1 MKVHILGICGTFM
14 TGVAKLMIEKGYEVS
29 GSDKDFY
36 PPMSEYLE
44 TLKIDLIK
52 GYDSQNLPEAD
63 LYVIGN
69 VISRGNE
76 SFEKILSNKLPYTSG
91 PKIIADLTKEQNLIA
106 VTGTHGKTTTSYML
120 CHIFI
125 ENGIDIG
132 YLVGGISPH
141 FQDSAKIGTAN
152 IFIIEGDEYDS
163 ALFDKRSK
171 FINYNPHSIII
182 NNIEFD
188 HADIFRDIDDIKRQF
203 HHLVKIIPNDGSIM
217 YHHDDPNIKDV
228 INLGS
233 WSKMLPIGE
242 EDLFYSY
249 ENREMTFNKI
259 NYSLTALPLKGIHN
273 FKNYVAAIYMA
284 YQYGVPIKK
293 SIQALSNFSGVK
305 RRQEL
310 VYDKNNISII
320 DDFAHHPTAIKLT
333 IESIKHE
340 NPKKN
345 IIGIIELGSN
355 TMASGKH
362 IDLLINAANDLDS
375 IYWYDPRH
383 ALKDKLFKKTFNSL
397 DDLHK
402 DLLAKIQTDSIILIM
417 TNKNSSHI
425 YQPIREYLEG

>member
-1 MKVHILGICGTFM
+1 MA
-14 TGVAKLMIEKGYEVS
+14 GVAKLMIEKGYEVS

-91 PKIIADLTKEQNLIA
+91 PKIIANLTKEQNLIA

-125 ENGIDIG
+125 ENGLDIG

-141 FQDSAKIGTAN
+141 FQDSAKLGTAN
-152 IFIIEGDEYDS
+152 IFVIEGDEYDS

-203 HHLVKIIPNDGSIM
+203 HHLVKIIPSDGNIM
-217 YHHDDPNIKDV
+217 YHLDDPNIADV
-228 INLGS
+228 IDLGS
-233 WSKMLPIGE
+233 WSKMFPIG
-242 EDLFYSY
+242 DKNFFYSY
-249 ENREMTFNKI
+249 KNREMTFNKI
-259 NYSLTALPLKGIHN
+259 NYSLTQLPLKGIHN

-293 SIQALSNFSGVK
+293 SIQALSSFSGVK

-310 VYDKNNISII
+310 VYDKNSISII

-333 IESIKHE
+333 IESIKNE
-340 NPKKN
+340 NPEKN

-362 IDLLINAANDLDS
+362 VDLLINAVNDLDGV
-375 IYWYDPRH
+375 YWYDPRH
-383 ALKDKLFKKTFNSL
+383 ALKDKLFEQTFNSL
-397 DDLHK
+397 DDLHN

-417 TNKNSSHI
+417 TNKNSSYI
-425 YQPIREYLEG
+425 YQPIKDYLER

>member
-1 MKVHILGICGTFM
+1 MA
-14 TGVAKLMIEKGYEVS
+14 GVAKLMIEKGYEVS

-141 FQDSAKIGTAN
+141 FQDSAKLGTAN

-203 HHLVKIIPNDGSIM
+203 HHLVKIIPNDGSII
-217 YHHDDPNIKDV
+217 YHYDDPNIKDV

-417 TNKNSSHI
+417 TNKNSSYI

>member
-1 MKVHILGICGTFM
+1 MA
-14 TGVAKLMIEKGYEVS
+14 GVAKLMIEKGYEVS

-141 FQDSAKIGTAN
+141 FQDSAKLGTAN
-152 IFIIEGDEYDS
+152 IFVIEGDEYDS

-203 HHLVKIIPNDGSIM
+203 HHLVKIIPSDGNIM
-217 YHHDDPNIKDV
+217 YHLDDLNIADV
-228 INLGS
+228 IDLGS
-233 WSKMLPIGE
+233 WSKMFPIG
-242 EDLFYSY
+242 DKNFFYSY

-259 NYSLTALPLKGIHN
+259 NYSLTQLPLKGIHN

-293 SIQALSNFSGVK
+293 SIQALSSFSGVK

-310 VYDKNNISII
+310 VYDKNSISII

-333 IESIKHE
+333 IESIKNE
-340 NPKKN
+340 NPEKN

-362 IDLLINAANDLDS
+362 VDLLINAVNDLDGV
-375 IYWYDPRH
+375 YWYDPRH
-383 ALKDKLFKKTFNSL
+383 ALKDKLFEQTFNSL
-397 DDLHK
+397 DDLHN

-417 TNKNSSHI
+417 TNKNSSYI
-425 YQPIREYLEG
+425 YQPIKDYLER

>member
-1 MKVHILGICGTFM
+1 MA
-14 TGVAKLMIEKGYEVS
+14 GVAKLMIEKGYEVS

-91 PKIIADLTKEQNLIA
+91 PKIIADLTKEENLIA

-203 HHLVKIIPNDGSIM
+203 HHLVKIIPNDGSII
-217 YHHDDPNIKDV
+217 YHYDDPNIKDV

-362 IDLLINAANDLDS
+362 IDLLINAVNDLDS

-417 TNKNSSHI
+417 TNKNSSYI

>member
-14 TGVAKLMIEKGYEVS
+14 AGVAKLMIEKVYEVS

-44 TLKIDLIK
+44 TLKINLIK

-91 PKIIADLTKEQNLIA
+91 PKIIANLTREQNLIA

-125 ENGIDIG
+125 ENGLDIG

-141 FQDSAKIGTAN
+141 FQDSAKLGTAN
-152 IFIIEGDEYDS
+152 IFVIEGDEYDS

-203 HHLVKIIPNDGSIM
+203 HHLVKIIPGDGNIM
-217 YHHDDPNIKDV
+217 YHLDDPNIADV
-228 INLGS
+228 IDLGS
-233 WSKMLPIGE
+233 WSKMFPIG
-242 EDLFYSY
+242 DKNFFYSY

-259 NYSLTALPLKGIHN
+259 NYSLTQLPLKGIHN

-293 SIQALSNFSGVK
+293 SIQALSSFSGVK

-310 VYDKNNISII
+310 VYDKNSISII

-333 IESIKHE
+333 IESIKNE
-340 NPKKN
+340 NPEKN

-362 IDLLINAANDLDS
+362 VDLLINAVNDLDGV
-375 IYWYDPRH
+375 YWYDPRH
-383 ALKDKLFKKTFNSL
+383 ALKDKLFEQTFNSL
-397 DDLHK
+397 DDLHN

-417 TNKNSSHI
+417 TNKNSSYI
-425 YQPIREYLEG
+425 YQPIRDYLER

>member
-1 MKVHILGICGTFM
+1 MA
-14 TGVAKLMIEKGYEVS
+14 GVAKLMIEKGYEVS

>member
-1 MKVHILGICGTFM
+1 MA
-14 TGVAKLMIEKGYEVS
+14 GVAKLMIEKGYEVS

-91 PKIIADLTKEQNLIA
+91 PKIIANLTKEQNLIA

-141 FQDSAKIGTAN
+141 FQDSAKLGTAN
-152 IFIIEGDEYDS
+152 IFVIEGDEYDS

-203 HHLVKIIPNDGSIM
+203 HHLVKIIPSDGNIM
-217 YHHDDPNIKDV
+217 YHLDDPNIADV
-228 INLGS
+228 IDLGS
-233 WSKMLPIGE
+233 WSKMFPIG
-242 EDLFYSY
+242 DKNFFYSY

-259 NYSLTALPLKGIHN
+259 NYSLTQLPLKGIHN

-293 SIQALSNFSGVK
+293 SIQALSSFSGVK

-310 VYDKNNISII
+310 VYDKNSISII

-333 IESIKHE
+333 IESIKNE
-340 NPKKN
+340 NPEKN

-362 IDLLINAANDLDS
+362 VDLLINAVNDLDGV
-375 IYWYDPRH
+375 YWYDPRY
-383 ALKDKLFKKTFNSL
+383 ALKDKLFEQTFNSL
-397 DDLHK
+397 DDLHN

-417 TNKNSSHI
+417 TNKNSSYI
-425 YQPIREYLEG
+425 YQPIRDYLER

>member
-1 MKVHILGICGTFM
+1 MA
-14 TGVAKLMIEKGYEVS
+14 GVAKLMIEKGYEVS

-203 HHLVKIIPNDGSIM
+203 HHLVKIIPNDGTIM

-417 TNKNSSHI
+417 TNKNSSYI

>member
-1 MKVHILGICGTFM
+1 MA
-14 TGVAKLMIEKGYEVS
+14 GVAKLMIEKGYEVS

-141 FQDSAKIGTAN
+141 FQDSAKLGTAN

-163 ALFDKRSK
+163 AFFDKRSK

-203 HHLVKIIPNDGSIM
+203 HHLVKIVPNDGSIM
-217 YHHDDPNIKDV
+217 YHNDDPNIKDV

-249 ENREMTFNKI
+249 ENRELTFNKI

-417 TNKNSSHI
+417 TNKNSSYI

>member
-1 MKVHILGICGTFM
+1 MA
-14 TGVAKLMIEKGYEVS
+14 GVAKLMIEKGYEVS

-91 PKIIADLTKEQNLIA
+91 PKIIANLTKEQNLIA

-125 ENGIDIG
+125 ENGLDIG

-141 FQDSAKIGTAN
+141 FQDSAKLGTAN

-203 HHLVKIIPNDGSIM
+203 HHLVKIIPSDGNIM
-217 YHHDDPNIKDV
+217 YHLDDLNIADV
-228 INLGS
+228 IDLGS
-233 WSKMLPIGE
+233 WSKMFPIG
-242 EDLFYSY
+242 DKNFFYSY

-259 NYSLTALPLKGIHN
+259 NYSLTQLPLKGIHN

-293 SIQALSNFSGVK
+293 SIQALSSFSGVK

-310 VYDKNNISII
+310 VYDKNSISII

-333 IESIKHE
+333 IESIKNE
-340 NPKKN
+340 NPEKN

-362 IDLLINAANDLDS
+362 VDLLINAVNDLDGV
-375 IYWYDPRH
+375 YWYDPRH
-383 ALKDKLFKKTFNSL
+383 ALKDKLFEQTFNSL
-397 DDLHK
+397 DDLHN

-417 TNKNSSHI
+417 TNKNSSYI

>member
-1 MKVHILGICGTFM
+1 MA
-14 TGVAKLMIEKGYEVS
+14 GVAKLMIEKGYEVS

-91 PKIIADLTKEQNLIA
+91 PKIIADLTKEENLIA

-203 HHLVKIIPNDGSIM
+203 HHLVKIVPNDGSIM
-217 YHHDDPNIKDV
+217 YHNDDPNIKDV

-362 IDLLINAANDLDS
+362 IDLLTNAANDLDS

-383 ALKDKLFKKTFNSL
+383 ALKDKLFEKTFNSL

-402 DLLAKIQTDSIILIM
+402 DLLAKIQTDTIILIM
-417 TNKNSSHI
+417 TNKNSSYI

>member
-1 MKVHILGICGTFM
+1 MA
-14 TGVAKLMIEKGYEVS
+14 GVAKLMIEKGYEVS

-141 FQDSAKIGTAN
+141 FQDSAKLGTAN

>member
-1 MKVHILGICGTFM
+1 MA
-14 TGVAKLMIEKGYEVS
+14 GVAKLMIEKGYEVS

-91 PKIIADLTKEQNLIA
+91 PKIIADLTKEENLIA

-141 FQDSAKIGTAN
+141 FQDSAKLGTAN

-203 HHLVKIIPNDGSIM
+203 HHLVKIIPNDGSII
-217 YHHDDPNIKDV
+217 YHYDDPNIKDV

-417 TNKNSSHI
+417 TNKNSSYI

>member
-1 MKVHILGICGTFM
+1 MA
-14 TGVAKLMIEKGYEVS
+14 GVAKLMIEKGYEVS

-91 PKIIADLTKEQNLIA
+91 PKIIANLTKEQNLIA

-141 FQDSAKIGTAN
+141 FQDSAKLGTAN
-152 IFIIEGDEYDS
+152 IFVIEGDEYDS

-203 HHLVKIIPNDGSIM
+203 HHLVKIIPSDGNIM
-217 YHHDDPNIKDV
+217 YHLDDPNIADV
-228 INLGS
+228 IDLGS
-233 WSKMLPIGE
+233 WSKMFPIG
-242 EDLFYSY
+242 DKNFFYSY

-259 NYSLTALPLKGIHN
+259 NYSLTQLPLKGIHN

-293 SIQALSNFSGVK
+293 SIQALSSFSGVK

-310 VYDKNNISII
+310 VYDKNSISII

-333 IESIKHE
+333 IESIKNE
-340 NPKKN
+340 NPEKN

-362 IDLLINAANDLDS
+362 VDLLINAVNDLDGV
-375 IYWYDPRH
+375 YWYDPRH
-383 ALKDKLFKKTFNSL
+383 ALKDKLFEQTFNSL
-397 DDLHK
+397 DDLHN

-417 TNKNSSHI
+417 TNKNSSYI
-425 YQPIREYLEG
+425 YQPIKDYLER

>member
-1 MKVHILGICGTFM
+1 MA
-14 TGVAKLMIEKGYEVS
+14 GVAKLMIEKGYEVS

-91 PKIIADLTKEQNLIA
+91 PKIIANLTKEQNLIA

-125 ENGIDIG
+125 ENGLDIG

-141 FQDSAKIGTAN
+141 FQDSAKLGTAN
-152 IFIIEGDEYDS
+152 IFVIEGDEYDS

-203 HHLVKIIPNDGSIM
+203 HHLVKIIPSDGNIM
-217 YHHDDPNIKDV
+217 YHLDDLNIADV
-228 INLGS
+228 IDLGS
-233 WSKMLPIGE
+233 WSKMFPIG
-242 EDLFYSY
+242 DKNFFYSY

-259 NYSLTALPLKGIHN
+259 NYSLTQLPLKGIHN

-293 SIQALSNFSGVK
+293 SIQALSSFSGVK

-310 VYDKNNISII
+310 VYDKNSISII

-333 IESIKHE
+333 IESIKNE
-340 NPKKN
+340 NPEKN

-362 IDLLINAANDLDS
+362 VDLLINAVNDLDGV
-375 IYWYDPRH
+375 YWYDPRH
-383 ALKDKLFKKTFNSL
+383 ALKDKLFEQTFNSL
-397 DDLHK
+397 DDLHN

-417 TNKNSSHI
+417 TNKNSSYI
-425 YQPIREYLEG
+425 YQPIKEYLER

>member
-1 MKVHILGICGTFM
+1 MA
-14 TGVAKLMIEKGYEVS
+14 GVAKLMIEKGYEVS

-91 PKIIADLTKEQNLIA
+91 PKIIANLTKEQNLIA

-141 FQDSAKIGTAN
+141 FQDSAKLGTAN

-217 YHHDDPNIKDV
+217 YHYDDPNIKDV

-383 ALKDKLFKKTFNSL
+383 ALKDELFKKTFNSL

-417 TNKNSSHI
+417 TNKNSSYI

>member
-1 MKVHILGICGTFM
+1 MA
-14 TGVAKLMIEKGYEVS
+14 GVAKLMIEKGYEVS

-76 SFEKILSNKLPYTSG
+76 SFEKILSNKLPYISG
-91 PKIIADLTKEQNLIA
+91 PKIIADLTKEKNLIA

-125 ENGIDIG
+125 ENGLDIG

-141 FQDSAKIGTAN
+141 FQDSAKLGTAN

-203 HHLVKIIPNDGSIM
+203 HHLVKIVPNDGSIM
-217 YHHDDPNIKDV
+217 YHNDDPNIKDV

-259 NYSLTALPLKGIHN
+259 DYSLTALPLKGIHN

-383 ALKDKLFKKTFNSL
+383 ALKDKLFEKTFNSL

-417 TNKNSSHI
+417 TNKNSSYI

>member
-1 MKVHILGICGTFM
+1 MA
-14 TGVAKLMIEKGYEVS
+14 GVAKLMIEKGYEVS

-141 FQDSAKIGTAN
+141 FQDSAKLGTAN
-152 IFIIEGDEYDS
+152 IFVIEGDEYDS

-203 HHLVKIIPNDGSIM
+203 HHLVKIVPNDGSIM
-217 YHHDDPNIKDV
+217 YHYDDPNIKDV

-293 SIQALSNFSGVK
+293 SIQALSSFSGVK

-310 VYDKNNISII
+310 VYDKNSISII

-333 IESIKHE
+333 IESIKNE
-340 NPKKN
+340 NPEKN

-362 IDLLINAANDLDS
+362 VDLLINAVNDLDGV
-375 IYWYDPRH
+375 YWYDPRH
-383 ALKDKLFKKTFNSL
+383 ALKDKLFEQTFNSL
-397 DDLHK
+397 DDLHN

-417 TNKNSSHI
+417 TNKNSSYI
-425 YQPIREYLEG
+425 YQPIKDYLER

>member
-1 MKVHILGICGTFM
+1 MA
-14 TGVAKLMIEKGYEVS
+14 GVAKLMIEKGYEVS

-91 PKIIADLTKEQNLIA
+91 PKIIADLTKEENLIA

-217 YHHDDPNIKDV
+217 YHYDDPNIKDV

-284 YQYGVPIKK
+284 YQYGIPIKK
-293 SIQALSNFSGVK
+293 SIQALSNFGGVK

-310 VYDKNNISII
+310 IYDKNNISII

>member
-1 MKVHILGICGTFM
+1 MA
-14 TGVAKLMIEKGYEVS
+14 GVAKLMIEKGYEVS

-141 FQDSAKIGTAN
+141 FQDSAKLGTAN

-217 YHHDDPNIKDV
+217 YHYDDPNIKDV

-259 NYSLTALPLKGIHN
+259 NYSLTQLPLKGIHN

-417 TNKNSSHI
+417 TNKNSSYI

>member
-1 MKVHILGICGTFM
+1 MA
-14 TGVAKLMIEKGYEVS
+14 GVAKLMIEKGYEVS

-76 SFEKILSNKLPYTSG
+76 SFEKILSNKSPYTSG

-141 FQDSAKIGTAN
+141 FQDSAKLGTAN

-203 HHLVKIIPNDGSIM
+203 HHLVKIIPNDGTIM

>member
-1 MKVHILGICGTFM
+1 MA
-14 TGVAKLMIEKGYEVS
+14 GVAKLMIEKGYEVS

-76 SFEKILSNKLPYTSG
+76 SFEKILSNKSPYTSG

-141 FQDSAKIGTAN
+141 FQDSAKLGTAN

-203 HHLVKIIPNDGSIM
+203 HHLVKIIPNDGSII
-217 YHHDDPNIKDV
+217 YHYDDPNIKDV

-293 SIQALSNFSGVK
+293 SIKALSNFRGVK

>member
-14 TGVAKLMIEKGYEVS
+14 AGVAKLMIEKGYEVS

-91 PKIIADLTKEQNLIA
+91 PKIIADLTKEENLIA

-417 TNKNSSHI
+417 TNKNSSYI

>member
-1 MKVHILGICGTFM
+1 MA
-14 TGVAKLMIEKGYEVS
+14 GVAKLMIEKGYEVS

-52 GYDSQNLPEAD
+52 GYDSKKLPEAD

-76 SFEKILSNKLPYTSG
+76 SFEKILSNKLPYISG
-91 PKIIADLTKEQNLIA
+91 PKIIADLTKEKNLIA

-125 ENGIDIG
+125 ENGLDIG

-141 FQDSAKIGTAN
+141 FQDSAKLGTAN
-152 IFIIEGDEYDS
+152 IFVIEGDEYDS

-171 FINYNPHSIII
+171 FINYKPHSIII

-203 HHLVKIIPNDGSIM
+203 HHLVKIIPVDGSIV
-217 YHHDDPNIKDV
+217 YQLNDPNIKDV
-228 INLGS
+228 INMGT
-233 WSKMLPIGE
+233 WSKMLPIGGE
-242 EDLFYSY
+242 EFFYSY
-249 ENREMTFNKI
+249 ENKEIKFDEKI
-259 NYSLTALPLKGIHN
+259 YSLKELPLLGIHN
-273 FKNYVAAIYMA
+273 FKNYASAIFMA
-284 YQYGVPIKK
+284 YQYGIPIQK
-293 SIQALSNFSGVK
+293 SIDTLASFGGVK

-310 VYDKNNISII
+310 IYKNDNIIII

-333 IESIKHE
+333 IDAIKDA
-340 NPKKN
+340 NPNKN

-355 TMASGKH
+355 TMASGEH
-362 IDLLINAANDLDS
+362 VNLLGNAANNLDS
-375 IYWYDPRH
+375 VYWYDPRN
-383 ALKDKLFKKTFNSL
+383 ALKDKNFEHTHNLLK
-397 DDLHK
+397 DLHK
-402 DLLAKIQTDSIILIM
+402 DLFANIPTNSIILIM

-425 YQPIREYLEG
+425 YQPIRNHLER

>member
-1 MKVHILGICGTFM
+1 MA
-14 TGVAKLMIEKGYEVS
+14 GVAKLMIEKGYEVS

-91 PKIIADLTKEQNLIA
+91 PKIIADLTKEQDLIA

-141 FQDSAKIGTAN
+141 FQDSAKLGTAN

-203 HHLVKIIPNDGSIM
+203 HHLVKIIPNDGSII
-217 YHHDDPNIKDV
+217 YHYDDPNIKDV

-417 TNKNSSHI
+417 TNKNSSYI

>member
-1 MKVHILGICGTFM
+1 MA
-14 TGVAKLMIEKGYEVS
+14 GVAKLMIEKGYEVS

-76 SFEKILSNKLPYTSG
+76 SFEKILSNKSPYTSG

-141 FQDSAKIGTAN
+141 FQDSAKLGTAN

-203 HHLVKIIPNDGSIM
+203 HHLVKIIPNDGSII
-217 YHHDDPNIKDV
+217 YHYDDPNIKDV

-293 SIQALSNFSGVK
+293 SIKALSNFRGVK

-362 IDLLINAANDLDS
+362 IDLLINAVDDLDS

-417 TNKNSSHI
+417 TNKNSSYI

>member
-1 MKVHILGICGTFM
+1 MA
-14 TGVAKLMIEKGYEVS
+14 GVAKLMIEKGYEVS

-141 FQDSAKIGTAN
+141 FQDSAKLGTAN

-217 YHHDDPNIKDV
+217 YHYDDPNIKDV

>member
-1 MKVHILGICGTFM
+1 MA
-14 TGVAKLMIEKGYEVS
+14 GVAKLMIEKGYEVS

-91 PKIIADLTKEQNLIA
+91 PKIIANLTKEQNLIA

-125 ENGIDIG
+125 ENGLDIG

-141 FQDSAKIGTAN
+141 FQDSAKLGTAN
-152 IFIIEGDEYDS
+152 IFVIEGDEYDS

-203 HHLVKIIPNDGSIM
+203 HHLVKIIPSDGNIM
-217 YHHDDPNIKDV
+217 YHLDDPNIADV
-228 INLGS
+228 IDLGS
-233 WSKMLPIGE
+233 WSKMFPIG
-242 EDLFYSY
+242 DKNFFYSY

-259 NYSLTALPLKGIHN
+259 NYSLTQLPLKGIHN

-293 SIQALSNFSGVK
+293 SIQALSSFSGVK

-310 VYDKNNISII
+310 VYDKNSISII

-333 IESIKHE
+333 IESIKNE
-340 NPKKN
+340 NPEKN

-362 IDLLINAANDLDS
+362 VDLLINAVNDLDGV
-375 IYWYDPRH
+375 YWYDPRH
-383 ALKDKLFKKTFNSL
+383 ALKDKLFEQTFNSL
-397 DDLHK
+397 DDLHN

-417 TNKNSSHI
+417 TNKNSSYI
-425 YQPIREYLEG
+425 YQPIKDYLER

>member
-1 MKVHILGICGTFM
+1 MA
-14 TGVAKLMIEKGYEVS
+14 GVAKLMIEKGYEVS

-91 PKIIADLTKEQNLIA
+91 PKIIANLTKEQNLIA

-125 ENGIDIG
+125 ENGLDIG

-141 FQDSAKIGTAN
+141 FQDSAKLGTAN
-152 IFIIEGDEYDS
+152 IFVIEGDEYDS

-182 NNIEFD
+182 NNIEFG

-203 HHLVKIIPNDGSIM
+203 HHLVKIIPSDGNIM
-217 YHHDDPNIKDV
+217 YHLEYLHIADV
-228 INLGS
+228 IDLGS
-233 WSKMLPIGE
+233 WSKMFPIG
-242 EDLFYSY
+242 DKNFFYSY

-259 NYSLTALPLKGIHN
+259 NYSLTQLPLKGIHN

-293 SIQALSNFSGVK
+293 SIQALSSFSGVK

-310 VYDKNNISII
+310 VYDKNSISII

-333 IESIKHE
+333 IESIKNE
-340 NPKKN
+340 NPEKN

-362 IDLLINAANDLDS
+362 VDLLINAVNDLDEV
-375 IYWYDPRH
+375 YWYDPRH
-383 ALKDKLFKKTFNSL
+383 ALKDKLFEQTFNSL
-397 DDLHK
+397 DDLHN

-417 TNKNSSHI
+417 TNKNSSYI
-425 YQPIREYLEG
+425 YQPIKDYLER

>member
-1 MKVHILGICGTFM
+1 MA
-14 TGVAKLMIEKGYEVS
+14 GVAKLMIEKGYEVS

-141 FQDSAKIGTAN
+141 FQDSAKLGTAN

-217 YHHDDPNIKDV
+217 YHYDDPNIKDV

-273 FKNYVAAIYMA
+273 FKNYIAAIYMA

-293 SIQALSNFSGVK
+293 SIQALSNFGGVK

-310 VYDKNNISII
+310 IYDKNNISII

-340 NPKKN
+340 NHKKN

-402 DLLAKIQTDSIILIM
+402 DLLAKIQTDTIILIM
-417 TNKNSSHI
+417 TNKNSSYI

>member
-1 MKVHILGICGTFM
+1 MA
-14 TGVAKLMIEKGYEVS
+14 GVAKLMIEKGYEVS

-91 PKIIADLTKEQNLIA
+91 PKIIADLTKEENLIA

-203 HHLVKIIPNDGSIM
+203 HHLVKIIPNDGTIM

>member
-1 MKVHILGICGTFM
+1 MA
-14 TGVAKLMIEKGYEVS
+14 GVAKLMIEKGYEVS

-141 FQDSAKIGTAN
+141 FQDSAKLGTAN
-152 IFIIEGDEYDS
+152 IFVIEGDEYDS

-203 HHLVKIIPNDGSIM
+203 HHLVKIIPNDGSII
-217 YHHDDPNIKDV
+217 YHYDDPNIKDV

-417 TNKNSSHI
+417 TNKNSSYI

>member
-1 MKVHILGICGTFM
+1 MA
-14 TGVAKLMIEKGYEVS
+14 GVAKLMIEKGYEVS

-259 NYSLTALPLKGIHN
+259 DYSLTALPLKGIHN

>member
-1 MKVHILGICGTFM
+1 MA
-14 TGVAKLMIEKGYEVS
+14 GVAKLMIEKGYEVS

-141 FQDSAKIGTAN
+141 FQDSAKLGTAN

-203 HHLVKIIPNDGSIM
+203 HHLVKIVPNDGSIM
-217 YHHDDPNIKDV
+217 YHNDDPNIKDV

-259 NYSLTALPLKGIHN
+259 NYSLTQLPLKGIHN

-293 SIQALSNFSGVK
+293 SIQALSIFSGVK

>member
-1 MKVHILGICGTFM
+1 
-14 TGVAKLMIEKGYEVS
+14 MIEKGYEVS

-91 PKIIADLTKEQNLIA
+91 PKIIANLTKEQNLIA

-141 FQDSAKIGTAN
+141 FQDSAKLGTAN
-152 IFIIEGDEYDS
+152 IFVIEGDEYDS

-203 HHLVKIIPNDGSIM
+203 HHLVKIIPSDGNIM
-217 YHHDDPNIKDV
+217 YHLDDPNIADV
-228 INLGS
+228 IDLGS
-233 WSKMLPIGE
+233 WSKMFPIG
-242 EDLFYSY
+242 DKNFFYSY

-259 NYSLTALPLKGIHN
+259 NYSLTQLPLKGIHN

-293 SIQALSNFSGVK
+293 SIQALSSFSGVK

-310 VYDKNNISII
+310 VYDKNSISII

-333 IESIKHE
+333 IESIKNE
-340 NPKKN
+340 NPEKN

-362 IDLLINAANDLDS
+362 VGLLINAVNDLDGV
-375 IYWYDPRH
+375 YWYDPRY
-383 ALKDKLFKKTFNSL
+383 ALKDKLFEQTFNSL
-397 DDLHK
+397 DDLHN

-417 TNKNSSHI
+417 TNKNSSYI
-425 YQPIREYLEG
+425 YQPIKDYLER

>member
-1 MKVHILGICGTFM
+1 MA
-14 TGVAKLMIEKGYEVS
+14 GVAKLMIEKGYEVS

-91 PKIIADLTKEQNLIA
+91 PKIIADLTKEENLIA

-417 TNKNSSHI
+417 TNKNSSYI

>member
-1 MKVHILGICGTFM
+1 MA
-14 TGVAKLMIEKGYEVS
+14 GVAKLMIEKGYEVS

-91 PKIIADLTKEQNLIA
+91 PKIIANLTKEQNLIA

-125 ENGIDIG
+125 ENGLDIG

-141 FQDSAKIGTAN
+141 FQDSAKLGTAN

-203 HHLVKIIPNDGSIM
+203 HHLVKIIPNDGSII
-217 YHHDDPNIKDV
+217 YHYDDPNIKDV

-293 SIQALSNFSGVK
+293 SIQALSSFSGVK

-310 VYDKNNISII
+310 VHDKNSISII

-333 IESIKHE
+333 IESIKNE
-340 NPKKN
+340 NPEKN

-362 IDLLINAANDLDS
+362 VDLLINAVNDLDGV
-375 IYWYDPRH
+375 YWYDPRY
-383 ALKDKLFKKTFNSL
+383 ALKDKLFEQTFNSL
-397 DDLHK
+397 DDLHN

-417 TNKNSSHI
+417 TNKNSSYI
-425 YQPIREYLEG
+425 YQPIKDYLER